1 MNWTEN
7 EMEATEIEIALQS
20 KKWYKDGEKGES
32 KSSKILTTHTR

>member
-7 EMEATEIEIALQS
+7 EMEATEIALQS